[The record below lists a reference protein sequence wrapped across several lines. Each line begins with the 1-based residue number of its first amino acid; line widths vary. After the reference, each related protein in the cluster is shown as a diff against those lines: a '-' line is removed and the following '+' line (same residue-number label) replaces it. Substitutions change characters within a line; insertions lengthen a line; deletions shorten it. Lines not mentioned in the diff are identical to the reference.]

1 MMLYRHSLLV
11 LKHIPSHPQF
21 KDPEN
26 KKAFRIL
33 SKRVDSVLN
42 DLEALKPD
50 IESVYNEWEQTRA
63 PQEQAATEEYAPGS
77 YDHHAS
83 RDPSL
88 GGYTQ
93 VLDASDHQDLAVDLA
108 QQELHRRDTA
118 RRATRQAGLSD
129 QETSVRRR
137 AGLWDSVGPGSV
149 NSSQDLDLQRQ
160 LEATRR
166 TLDRPSLSGASDRQD
181 GDSLRTTN
189 RYHYPSISRPQ
200 QSDAQTWPLGN
211 DSQPRLDRPPPVPS
225 KSRPDYGNGY
235 DARDSAP
242 VLPPKYPVASEPP
255 PLPGKSPIGALSP
268 QYEPVPSAPALPRK
282 ERLTFRPGAYLENGE
297 PIRSVFLPS
306 QLRQEFL
313 KLAADNT
320 RAGLEMCGILC
331 GMPINN
337 ALFVRCLLI
346 PDQKCTSDTCETQNE
361 SAMFDYCDKEDL
373 LMIGWIHTHP
383 TQTCFMSSRDLHTHA
398 GYQIMMPESIA
409 IVCSP
414 KFTPS

>member
-1 MMLYRHSLLV
+1 MLYRHSLLV

-21 KDPEN
+21 KEPEN
-26 KKAFRIL
+26 KKAFKIL
-33 SKRVDSVLN
+33 SKRVDSVLK
-42 DLEALKPD
+42 DLEALKPE
-50 IESVYNEWEQTRA
+50 IESVFAEWERTRPA
-63 PQEQAATEEYAPGS
+63 SQPTPESIHPPGR
-77 YDHHAS
+77 YDHYAA

-93 VLDASDHQDLAVDLA
+93 VLDASDHQELAVDLA
-108 QQELHRRDTA
+108 QQELRRRDTA
-118 RRATRQAGLSD
+118 RRATKQAGLSD

-137 AGLWDSVGPGSV
+137 AGLWDSVGPGNARSA
-149 NSSQDLDLQRQ
+149 DDFDLQRQ

-166 TLDRPSLSGASDRQD
+166 TLDRPTLGKTPIDRES
-181 GDSLRTTN
+181 DSLPTTSN
-189 RYHYPSISRPQ
+189 YHYPSIARSTHNEDGDWYGR
-200 QSDAQTWPLGN
+200 
-211 DSQPRLDRPPPVPS
+211 DRQGLPDRAPPIPS
-225 KSRPDYGNGY
+225 KGALDSSSGY
-235 DARDSAP
+235 NARDTAP
-242 VLPPKYPVASEPP
+242 APPPKYELSAAPP
-255 PLPGKSPIGALSP
+255 PIPGKSPLGDIAGQQESTIAAP
-268 QYEPVPSAPALPRK
+268 PSLPRK

-297 PIRSVFLPS
+297 PIRSVFLPT
-306 QLRQEFL
+306 QLRQQFL
-313 KLAADNT
+313 KLAEENT

-409 IVCSP
+409 IVCAP

>member
-1 MMLYRHSLLV
+1 MLYRHSLLV
-11 LKHIPSHPQF
+11 LKYIPSHPQI

-26 KKAFRIL
+26 KKAFKAL
-33 SKRVDSVLN
+33 SKRVDSVLK
-42 DLEALKPD
+42 DLEALKPE
-50 IESVYNEWEQTRA
+50 IERVYTEWERTRPPVPPKEA
-63 PQEQAATEEYAPGS
+63 ETHAAGS
-77 YDHHAS
+77 YDAFAA

-93 VLDASDHQDLAVDLA
+93 VLDASEHQDLAVDLA
-108 QQELHRRDTA
+108 QQELRRRDTA
-118 RRATRQAGLSD
+118 RRATKQAGLSD

-137 AGLWDSVGPGSV
+137 AGLWDSVGPGSPRAV
-149 NSSQDLDLQRQ
+149 EDFDLQRQ

-166 TLDRPSLSGASDRQD
+166 TLDQPSLASATKGADAERWPTTNNYSYPTIARSRPADD
-181 GDSLRTTN
+181 GDWQHRD
-189 RYHYPSISRPQ
+189 REPSHGR
-200 QSDAQTWPLGN
+200 
-211 DSQPRLDRPPPVPS
+211 V
-225 KSRPDYGNGY
+225 
-235 DARDSAP
+235 
-242 VLPPKYPVASEPP
+242 PP
-255 PLPGKSPIGALSP
+255 PLPAKQPAFD
-268 QYEPVPSAPALPRK
+268 APALPPKRITTSDVPPIPRKAPLSSATEYTDLTSHQAAPAVPRK

-297 PIRSVFLPS
+297 PIRSVFLPT

-313 KLAADNT
+313 KLAENNT